1 MRLDEAALERTLGN
15 RLCACVR
22 IHRRDDGVVM
32 LDTPFTFPDGDHYAI
47 YLSET
52 PSGGVLLSDRGHT
65 LMQVSYEY
73 DVDAFYEAPRAALRE
88 RIVREAGIK
97 EHDGVFSVETAPDQ
111 VADAAFR
118 LGQALTKV
126 CDLAFVGSVR
136 PSLTFCDDHA

>member
-1 MRLDEAALERTLGN
+1 MRLDEVALQRTLGD
-15 RLCACVR
+15 RLSAGIR

-32 LDTPFTFPDGDHYAI
+32 LETPFTFPDGDHYAI

-65 LMQVSYEY
+65 LMHVSYEY
-73 DVDAFYEAPRAALRE
+73 DVDAFYEDPRAALRE

-97 EHDGVFSVETAPDQ
+97 EHEGVFSIETAPDQ

-126 CDLAFVGSVR
+126 YDLIFLGGARS
-136 PSLTFCDDHA
+136 SSTFCDDHV